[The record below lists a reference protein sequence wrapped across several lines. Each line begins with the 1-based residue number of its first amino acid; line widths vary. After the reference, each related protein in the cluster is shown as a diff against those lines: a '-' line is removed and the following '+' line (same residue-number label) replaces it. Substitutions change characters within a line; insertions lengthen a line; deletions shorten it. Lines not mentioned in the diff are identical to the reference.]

1 MFVRKRKTAP
11 TKRPASIG
19 SLRKGTQRIVT
30 LCVVSVSLCA
40 ASPLLSTSSSVY
52 AQPAGKKKPDYK
64 AAKKHYQNGE
74 RAVVAKKWKKA
85 AKEFSIAYDITQ
97 DPVLFFKIANA
108 YQMSGDCPS
117 AITYFERYNAEAKP
131 SEEYQRDTKKRI
143 NNCETKIA
151 IANSWSTQDNSDTPS
166 PMDPMDDQGAGTSTA
181 MDYAEQPAFVDEEV
195 TWQKTAAWTSIGVSA
210 AFLTAGAVLGL
221 SAQSREEDLNTLI
234 RFRNSADQPTSYD
247 QTVSDR
253 YKSLA
258 DEGDTLN
265 TMSMVAFGVAG
276 ASAATAIVFFLLDDS
291 PDESAGHTLIS
302 PTIGKGSYGVN
313 AGWEF

>member
-11 TKRPASIG
+11 TQRQASIR
-19 SLRKGTQRIVT
+19 SLTKGTQRIAT
-30 LCVVSVSLCA
+30 LCLVSVSLFA
-40 ASPLLSTSSSVY
+40 ASPLLSASSTAY
-52 AQPAGKKKPDYK
+52 AQRVGKKKPDYK
-64 AAKKHYQNGE
+64 AAKRHYQNGE
-74 RAVVAKKWKKA
+74 RAVVAKNWKKA

-117 AITYFERYNAEAKP
+117 ALTYFERYNAEANP
-131 SEEYQRDTKKRI
+131 SEEYRRDTRDRI

-151 IANSWSTQDNSDTPS
+151 IANSMSTQNNSDTAS
-166 PMDPMDDQGAGTSTA
+166 PMDPMDDQSAGTDTA
-181 MDYAEQPAFVDEEV
+181 MDYEEQPAFVDEEV

-234 RFRNSADQPTSYD
+234 RFRNSTDRPTSYD

-258 DEGDTLN
+258 DEGETLN
-265 TMSMVAFGVAG
+265 TMSIVAFGVAG

-291 PDESAGHTLIS
+291 PDESAGHTRIS
-302 PTIGKGSYGVN
+302 PTIGKSSYGVN
-313 AGWEF
+313 AGWDF